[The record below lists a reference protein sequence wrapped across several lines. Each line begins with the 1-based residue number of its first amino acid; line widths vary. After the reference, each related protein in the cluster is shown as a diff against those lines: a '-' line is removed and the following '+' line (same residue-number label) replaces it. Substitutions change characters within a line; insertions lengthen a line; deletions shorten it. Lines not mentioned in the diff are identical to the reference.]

1 MLPEFNRVTP
11 KSESGGLGQPE
22 TWGGRTGPPLAGS
35 YWTVR
40 LTVVECLKLPLV
52 PVIVSGYVPVGVLR
66 LVETCRVEFAGEG
79 GNVTIVGL
87 KVQVA
92 RRGQPL
98 ILKLTVPAKPFK
110 DVIVAV

>member
-1 MLPEFNRVTP
+1 M
-11 KSESGGLGQPE
+11 E
-22 TWGGRTGPPLAGS
+22 TWVSVKHGGGRTGPPLAGS

-52 PVIVSGYVPVGVLR
+52 PVIVSVYIPVGVLR

-79 GNVTIVGL
+79 GNVTDVGL

-110 DVIVAV
+110 DVTVAV